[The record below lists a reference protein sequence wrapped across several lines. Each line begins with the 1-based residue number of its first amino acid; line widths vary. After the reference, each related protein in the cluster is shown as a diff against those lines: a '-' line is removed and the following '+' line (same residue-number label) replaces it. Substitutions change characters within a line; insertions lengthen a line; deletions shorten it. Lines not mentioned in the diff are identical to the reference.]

1 MLSVVCYATIFWVCK
16 LIAEFLSNSIVL
28 FPWLL
33 IVRSSSC
40 FFLPLFFFF
49 PFIINLLSLYLLHL
63 IIFPCYFVF
72 LTLNATI
79 QHLDF
84 FFFNVFSIRIHQCL
98 LVLIFF
104 MLYLNHVGLFCFC
117 KNIVNILVFLVSVK
131 TQFGQHSRSICSVQV
146 SCSQVPHSKHTSKT
160 LYIKAKS
167 KFGFSKFIST
177 FFLLILPV

>member
-49 PFIINLLSLYLLHL
+49 VYYQFTFPLLVAFDYISLL
-63 IIFPCYFVF
+63 FCF

-84 FFFNVFSIRIHQCL
+84 F
-98 LVLIFF
+98 
-104 MLYLNHVGLFCFC
+104 
-117 KNIVNILVFLVSVK
+117 
-131 TQFGQHSRSICSVQV
+131 
-146 SCSQVPHSKHTSKT
+146 
-160 LYIKAKS
+160 
-167 KFGFSKFIST
+167 
-177 FFLLILPV
+177 

>member
-84 FFFNVFSIRIHQCL
+84 FFL
-98 LVLIFF
+98 
-104 MLYLNHVGLFCFC
+104 M
-117 KNIVNILVFLVSVK
+117 
-131 TQFGQHSRSICSVQV
+131 CSVFG
-146 SCSQVPHSKHTSKT
+146 
-160 LYIKAKS
+160 YIN
-167 KFGFSKFIST
+167 
-177 FFLLILPV
+177 VY